1 MRLLPNRLKV
11 VVKERMPVAFVEIN
25 SHIQLIDANGVIME
39 LPANSQASYS
49 FPVIVGIDGSGAAL
63 DPGGAHEDLH
73 ATHAKNWMPAARTI
87 PRDLSDVDLSDP
99 DDVKATVTDPHGA
112 VLVHLGSSNFLERFK
127 IYVAHV
133 QEWRT
138 QFQKLQS
145 VDLRYEHQV
154 IVNPDAVPSRRQRK
168 QYCRAGSRC
177 CGRAPKKTASPQKR
191 KEAQV
196 TTMGSQTENL
206 LTVID
211 VGSAKTCV
219 IVAEVNDYALR
230 YRGHGISDSRGMR
243 KGVIADLDKAVDSI
257 KKAVEEA
264 ENVAQA
270 PVEHAVVGVAGSH
283 IRGVN
288 SHGGISLGSRSREIS
303 REDVRQ
309 AVEKARSI
317 AMPEDRE
324 PLHLLPQ
331 EFIVDGQGGVHDPAG
346 LMGRKL
352 EVRVHV
358 VTAGTTATQ
367 NVVTAVNRAGIHV
380 DDTVFEALACAD
392 SVLQTDERELGV
404 CLVDIGAGSTD
415 LIVYF
420 EGVVIHTGV
429 IPIGGDHFTNDVRW
443 ASARRCPMPRTSRRC
458 SAARS

>member
-1 MRLLPNRLKV
+1 
-11 VVKERMPVAFVEIN
+11 
-25 SHIQLIDANGVIME
+25 
-39 LPANSQASYS
+39 
-49 FPVIVGIDGSGAAL
+49 
-63 DPGGAHEDLH
+63 
-73 ATHAKNWMPAARTI
+73 
-87 PRDLSDVDLSDP
+87 
-99 DDVKATVTDPHGA
+99 
-112 VLVHLGSSNFLERFK
+112 
-127 IYVAHV
+127 
-133 QEWRT
+133 
-138 QFQKLQS
+138 
-145 VDLRYEHQV
+145 
-154 IVNPDAVPSRRQRK
+154 
-168 QYCRAGSRC
+168 
-177 CGRAPKKTASPQKR
+177 
-191 KEAQV
+191 
-196 TTMGSQTENL
+196 MGSQTENL

-243 KGVIADLDKAVDSI
+243 KGVVADLDKAVDTI

-283 IRGVN
+283 IRGIN

-317 AMPEDRE
+317 PLPEDRE

-331 EFIVDGQGGVHDPAG
+331 EFILDGQPGVHDPAG
-346 LMGRKL
+346 LMGKKV

-358 VTAGTTATQ
+358 VTAGTMATQ

-392 SVLQTDERELGV
+392 SVLRADERDLGI
-404 CLVDIGAGSTD
+404 CLADIGAGSCD
-415 LIVYF
+415 LIVF
-420 EGVVIHTGV
+420 QQGAVAHTAV
-429 IPIGGDHFTNDVRW
+429 IPLGGDHFTGDLSVG
-443 ASARRCPMPRTSRRC
+443 MC
-458 SAARS
+458 SPFSDAEVLKKNFGNAAVTLIPEGNEVEVPSVGDRPS

>member
-1 MRLLPNRLKV
+1 M
-11 VVKERMPVAFVEIN
+11 A
-25 SHIQLIDANGVIME
+25 
-39 LPANSQASYS
+39 
-49 FPVIVGIDGSGAAL
+49 
-63 DPGGAHEDLH
+63 
-73 ATHAKNWMPAARTI
+73 
-87 PRDLSDVDLSDP
+87 
-99 DDVKATVTDPHGA
+99 
-112 VLVHLGSSNFLERFK
+112 
-127 IYVAHV
+127 
-133 QEWRT
+133 
-138 QFQKLQS
+138 
-145 VDLRYEHQV
+145 
-154 IVNPDAVPSRRQRK
+154 
-168 QYCRAGSRC
+168 
-177 CGRAPKKTASPQKR
+177 
-191 KEAQV
+191 
-196 TTMGSQTENL
+196 SQTENL

-219 IVAEVNDYALR
+219 IVAEVNEFALR
-230 YRGHGISDSRGMR
+230 YRGHGISDTRGMR
-243 KGVIADLDKAVDSI
+243 KGVIADLDKAVASV

-264 ENVAQA
+264 ENVSQA

-317 AMPEDRE
+317 PLPEDRE

-331 EFIVDGQGGVHDPAG
+331 EFILDGQAGVHDPAG
-346 LMGRKL
+346 LMGKKV

-358 VTAGTTATQ
+358 VTAGITATQ
-367 NVVTAVNRAGIHV
+367 NVVTAVNRAGVHV

-415 LIVYF
+415 LIVYY

-429 IPIGGDHFTNDVRW
+429 IPVGGDHFTNDVAVGLRTPLPD
-443 ASARRCPMPRTSRRC
+443 AENIKKMFGGAIVTRIPEGNEIEVPSVGDRPSRLLQQRMLGEILEPRARELMDLLRDHLRQAGVFELLGAGIVFTGGGSRLNALLETAEDILRKPVRLGYPVPIAKLP
-458 SAARS
+458 SNLLEPEFATAIGMVLYGHRMRQARMNIDRGFGARLKALFARSNA

>member
-1 MRLLPNRLKV
+1 M
-11 VVKERMPVAFVEIN
+11 A
-25 SHIQLIDANGVIME
+25 
-39 LPANSQASYS
+39 
-49 FPVIVGIDGSGAAL
+49 
-63 DPGGAHEDLH
+63 
-73 ATHAKNWMPAARTI
+73 
-87 PRDLSDVDLSDP
+87 
-99 DDVKATVTDPHGA
+99 
-112 VLVHLGSSNFLERFK
+112 
-127 IYVAHV
+127 
-133 QEWRT
+133 
-138 QFQKLQS
+138 
-145 VDLRYEHQV
+145 
-154 IVNPDAVPSRRQRK
+154 
-168 QYCRAGSRC
+168 
-177 CGRAPKKTASPQKR
+177 
-191 KEAQV
+191 
-196 TTMGSQTENL
+196 SQTENL

-230 YRGHGISDSRGMR
+230 YRGHGIFDSRGMR
-243 KGVIADLDKAVDSI
+243 KGVIADLDRAVNSI

-270 PVEHAVVGVAGSH
+270 PVEHAFVGVAGSH
-283 IRGVN
+283 VRGVN
-288 SHGGISLGSRSREIS
+288 SHGGISLGTRSREIS

-309 AVEKARSI
+309 SVEKARSI
-317 AMPEDRE
+317 AMPDDRE
-324 PLHLLPQ
+324 ALHLLPQ

-358 VTAGTTATQ
+358 VTAGATAAQ

-404 CLVDIGAGSTD
+404 CLLDIGAGSSD

-429 IPIGGDHFTNDVRW
+429 IPIGGDHFTNDVAVGFSTPIPDAENIKKMFGCAVVTRIPSGNEIEVPTVGERPSRMMQQRMLGEILEPRSRELMELLRDHLRQ
-443 ASARRCPMPRTSRRC
+443 AGILDLLGAGVVFTGGGARLNSLLEVADDILRRPVRLGYPVPIAKLP
-458 SAARS
+458 SNLLEPEFSTAIGMVLYGHRARQARMNIDRGLGAKLKALFARQNA

>member
-1 MRLLPNRLKV
+1 
-11 VVKERMPVAFVEIN
+11 
-25 SHIQLIDANGVIME
+25 
-39 LPANSQASYS
+39 
-49 FPVIVGIDGSGAAL
+49 
-63 DPGGAHEDLH
+63 
-73 ATHAKNWMPAARTI
+73 
-87 PRDLSDVDLSDP
+87 
-99 DDVKATVTDPHGA
+99 
-112 VLVHLGSSNFLERFK
+112 
-127 IYVAHV
+127 
-133 QEWRT
+133 
-138 QFQKLQS
+138 
-145 VDLRYEHQV
+145 
-154 IVNPDAVPSRRQRK
+154 
-168 QYCRAGSRC
+168 
-177 CGRAPKKTASPQKR
+177 
-191 KEAQV
+191 
-196 TTMGSQTENL
+196 MGSQTENL

-230 YRGHGISDSRGMR
+230 YRGHGISDTRGMR
-243 KGVIADLDKAVDSI
+243 KGVIADLDKAVRSI
-257 KKAVEEA
+257 RKAVEEA
-264 ENVAQA
+264 EDVAQA
-270 PVEHAVVGVAGSH
+270 PVEHALAGVAGSH

-288 SHGGISLGSRSREIS
+288 SHGGISLGRSREIS

-317 AMPEDRE
+317 AIPDDRE

-380 DDTVFEALACAD
+380 NDTVFEALACAD

-420 EGVVIHTGV
+420 EGVVIHTGA
-429 IPIGGDHFTNDVRW
+429 IPIGGDHFTNDVGVGFSTPIPDAENIKKMFGCAVVTRIPLGNEIEVPSVGDRPSRMMQQRMLGEILEPRSRELMELLRDHLRQAGVLDLLGAGVVFTGG
-443 ASARRCPMPRTSRRC
+443 ASRLSSLLDVADDILRRPVRLGYPVPIAKLPSHLLEPEFSTAIGMVLYGHRARQ
-458 SAARS
+458 ARMNFDRGLGAKLKALFARQNA

>member
-1 MRLLPNRLKV
+1 
-11 VVKERMPVAFVEIN
+11 
-25 SHIQLIDANGVIME
+25 
-39 LPANSQASYS
+39 
-49 FPVIVGIDGSGAAL
+49 
-63 DPGGAHEDLH
+63 
-73 ATHAKNWMPAARTI
+73 
-87 PRDLSDVDLSDP
+87 
-99 DDVKATVTDPHGA
+99 
-112 VLVHLGSSNFLERFK
+112 
-127 IYVAHV
+127 
-133 QEWRT
+133 
-138 QFQKLQS
+138 
-145 VDLRYEHQV
+145 
-154 IVNPDAVPSRRQRK
+154 
-168 QYCRAGSRC
+168 
-177 CGRAPKKTASPQKR
+177 
-191 KEAQV
+191 
-196 TTMGSQTENL
+196 MGSQTENL

-358 VTAGTTATQ
+358 VTAGTTAAQ

-404 CLVDIGAGSTD
+404 CLADIGAGSTD

-429 IPIGGDHFTNDVRW
+429 IPIGGDHFTNDVGVGFSTPISDAENIKKMFGCAVVTRIPLGNEIEIPSVGERPSRMMQQRMLGEILEPRAREVMELLARPL
-443 ASARRCPMPRTSRRC
+443 ASGRRLRLAGSRRRVYRGRIAAQLPAGNRRRHSTEAGAPGISRAHRQAAIASLGVGVFHSHRHGVVRTS
-458 SAARS
+458 SAPGAHEH